1 MNKENAILRRVPN
14 PLPEAHVERPG
25 DFSWSHEQDGRRTL
39 YVCLPGG
46 NRMDAIHVQRGN
58 PGGPRVWGWDGNE
71 DKPTLIPSID
81 WPGHWHGH
89 LVAGVLE
96 SCP

>member
-1 MNKENAILRRVPN
+1 MNKDNVDLRRVPN
-14 PLPEAHVERPG
+14 PLPDGFETKPG
-25 DFSWSHEQDGRRTL
+25 DFSWSEEIDGHRTL
-39 YVCLPGG
+39 YVCLPSDT
-46 NRMDAIHVQRGN
+46 RMDAIRVQRGN

-71 DKPTLIPSID
+71 DKPTLTPSID

-89 LVAGVLE
+89 LNAGRLE